1 MAVKLGLG
9 GGQVQLAVALL
20 RAQSL
25 CLGCES
31 SVGKQEG
38 DQSMEGRWLQHEA
51 CIFFFNLGFEV
62 CVAHAG
68 GV

>member
-38 DQSMEGRWLQHEA
+38 DQSMEGK
-51 CIFFFNLGFEV
+51 
-62 CVAHAG
+62 VAAT
-68 GV
+68 